1 MSQHTVLVCSEDLH
15 VCQWLGWYLADKGCQ
30 VLTATTAN
38 DLAEAI
44 HSREFDLILAQIEG
58 KDPEGLKI
66 LQQARRLHPRA
77 RLILLNA
84 TRDMTFP
91 VQAYQLEVDDY
102 LFLDCRPWELW
113 RRVAACLEGLPEK
126 RKNSGAVSRS
136 LPLNRAIVRKAQ
148 NISQYFSYTLGS
160 SRSILQS
167 LINAP
172 EGDLDR
178 KWLPQIQQV
187 SARLE
192 ILQEVVQAWQQGMA
206 GQGGE
211 QIFLQ
216 NSAIVI

>member
-1 MSQHTVLVCSEDLH
+1 MSQHTVLICSEDLH
-15 VCQWLGWYLADKGCQ
+15 VCQRLGWYLAYKGCQ
-30 VLTATTAN
+30 VLKAATAN

-58 KDPEGLKI
+58 EDLEGLQI

-77 RLILLNA
+77 RLILMNA
-84 TRDMTFP
+84 TKDMTFP

-102 LFLDCRPWELW
+102 LFLDCRPGELW
-113 RRVAACLEGLPEK
+113 RRVAACLERLPEK
-126 RKNSGAVSRS
+126 RKNWGAVSRS
-136 LPLNRAIVRKAQ
+136 FPLNRAIVRKAQ

-172 EGDLDR
+172 EGDLDG
-178 KWLPQIQQV
+178 KWLPKIQQV

-192 ILQEVVQAWQQGMA
+192 MLQEMMQGLQQGMA
-206 GQGGE
+206 GQGATRNLLRA
-211 QIFLQ
+211 LQ
-216 NSAIVI
+216 